1 MESLHKE
8 FIDFTYEVDSIID
21 LSCEIPNSK
30 NMADIKNSE
39 EIFD

>member
-8 FIDFTYEVDSIID
+8 FIDFTYEVDTIID
-21 LSCEIPNSK
+21 LSSEIPNSK
-30 NMADIKNSE
+30 NKVDLKNSE

>member
-1 MESLHKE
+1 MEQLHKE

-21 LSCEIPNSK
+21 LSCSVSSSK
-30 NMADIKNSE
+30 NQVDLKNSE